1 MDQPSVEK
9 QSPAA
14 HDDLGQLSLKGDQTP
29 ASPTTACTS
38 GEADSDED
46 TALTSAGCGSTTDSA
61 PTMGEAPIP
70 CNGADEAAG
79 AEHSVASPCGAA
91 HCKEQRKC
99 DAKQGGCCKMQRL
112 LELQGA
118 LQKHITTADPKLRS
132 VLLSIQTAALSPTVP
147 TPGHDAVTS
156 LQVAT
161 HCCPSSPRSRST
173 DIAADH
179 KAASHA
185 TPRGGSVA
193 AAAANVRLS
202 SIGEPVLHDAD
213 VQEIEDAL
221 ASLSVG
227 AAANVRT
234 HLLRLLNDIG
244 AVQQRLRLQIKAAG
258 EMSALPTMESLQQRI
273 KEALELHEQ
282 NLAKRPVL
290 TGEIANKLDAA
301 HQCLQ
306 GWTERTGTV
315 VRELASAQEERVEA
329 QRRLQER
336 PDPPQPS
343 PLLQNLRAQAAEAA
357 PRLEKLEL
365 ELPGYKKVLEE
376 NVATRNRLA
385 MLRKAQPSRGCR
397 PT

>member
-61 PTMGEAPIP
+61 PTMGEAPIA

-185 TPRGGSVA
+185 RLEE
-193 AAAANVRLS
+193 VRLLRQRQMFAYLQLENLYCMTLMCRKS
-202 SIGEPVLHDAD
+202 RMRLPVF
-213 VQEIEDAL
+213 Q
-221 ASLSVG
+221 SVLQRMSG
-227 AAANVRT
+227 RT
-234 HLLRLLNDIG
+234 
-244 AVQQRLRLQIKAAG
+244 
-258 EMSALPTMESLQQRI
+258 S
-273 KEALELHEQ
+273 
-282 NLAKRPVL
+282 
-290 TGEIANKLDAA
+290 
-301 HQCLQ
+301 
-306 GWTERTGTV
+306 
-315 VRELASAQEERVEA
+315 
-329 QRRLQER
+329 
-336 PDPPQPS
+336 
-343 PLLQNLRAQAAEAA
+343 
-357 PRLEKLEL
+357 
-365 ELPGYKKVLEE
+365 
-376 NVATRNRLA
+376 
-385 MLRKAQPSRGCR
+385 
-397 PT
+397 